1 MYIPVFIMGITIGSF
16 LNVCIYRIPRG
27 ESVVSP
33 PSRCTRCS
41 HSLAWYDLMP
51 ILSYIFLKG
60 KCRYC
65 REGISPRY
73 PIIEALNGVL
83 YLFVLYY
90 FGLSFEFYFYCF
102 MASILIV
109 ICLIDYYE
117 RIIPDGLV
125 LAILAATVLYKGLG
139 HFILGTP
146 LLFRDSIYGFLSGG
160 LFFLFIAVVSKGA
173 MGGGDI
179 KLTAALG
186 LILGFKKTVLN
197 ILLSFIIGALVSLY
211 LLISGRKGRKD
222 EIPFGPFI
230 NISFFITLF
239 FGDGIIYRY
248 LQSFTG

>member
-41 HSLAWYDLMP
+41 HSLAWYDLIP

-65 REGISPRY
+65 GEGIPPRY
-73 PIIEALNGVL
+73 PIIEALNGIL
-83 YLFVLYY
+83 YLFVFYY
-90 FGLSFEFYFYCF
+90 FGLSLEFYFYCF

-109 ICLIDYYE
+109 ISLIDYYE

-139 HFILGTP
+139 NFILGTP

-160 LFFLFIAVVSKGA
+160 LFFCLLQLYPRVPWAAV
-173 MGGGDI
+173 
-179 KLTAALG
+179 T
-186 LILGFKKTVLN
+186 
-197 ILLSFIIGALVSLY
+197 
-211 LLISGRKGRKD
+211 
-222 EIPFGPFI
+222 
-230 NISFFITLF
+230 
-239 FGDGIIYRY
+239 
-248 LQSFTG
+248 